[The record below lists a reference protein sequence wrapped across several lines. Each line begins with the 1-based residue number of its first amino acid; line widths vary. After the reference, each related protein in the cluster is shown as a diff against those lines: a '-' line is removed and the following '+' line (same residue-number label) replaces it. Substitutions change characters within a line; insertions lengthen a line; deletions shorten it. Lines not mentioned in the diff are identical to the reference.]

1 MDNTTDFSPI
11 QPARD
16 IKIDKSKI
24 TNIKYL
30 DELLSKEFLKNYFNK

>member
-11 QPARD
+11 QPPKH

-24 TNIKYL
+24 INIKFL
-30 DELLSKEFLKNYFNK
+30 DELLTKEFLENYFSK